1 MSLKTITIFQYL
13 DNLDCFV
20 VSDGYRRIADQL
32 GLTEWSPVV
41 WIGRLFTL
49 DNDYGEHW
57 FDNWHLREP
66 LDLEAARRGLTEEEL
81 LIIDPERFQNG
92 TDGPCH
98 SPAFRKRFWTDVLR
112 SLELS
117 YDLLAEEARACNQ
130 ERLRYLPQE
139 YIPDLEDRI
148 TALERELFGGSSPV
162 PE

>member
-1 MSLKTITIFQYL
+1 MTTIRIFRYL
-13 DNLDCFV
+13 DDLDCFV
-20 VSDGYRRIADQL
+20 VSDGYRRIADDL

-66 LDLEAARRGLTEEEL
+66 LEEAAAQRGLAYEEL
-81 LIIDPERFQNG
+81 LIIDPERFQDG

-98 SPAFRKRFWTDVLR
+98 PPALRKRFWTDVLR

-117 YDLLAEEARACNQ
+117 LDLIADEARACN
-130 ERLRYLPQE
+130 ERRLQFMQDE
-139 YIPDLEDRI
+139 YIHDLEVRI
-148 TALERELFGGSSPV
+148 ATLRDGR
-162 PE
+162 

>member
-1 MSLKTITIFQYL
+1 MKAIKIFRHL
-13 DNLDCFV
+13 DDLDCFV
-20 VSDGYRRIADQL
+20 VSDEYQRIADQL

-66 LDLEAARRGLTEEEL
+66 LEEEAQRRGLTDEAL

-92 TDGPCH
+92 KDGPCH
-98 SPAFRKRFWTDVLR
+98 SPAFRKRFWSDVLC

-117 YDLLAEEARACNQ
+117 FDLLADEARAFNQ
-130 ERLRYLPQE
+130 ERLRFMPDE
-139 YIPDLEDRI
+139 YINDLEARI
-148 TALERELFGGSSPV
+148 AALSAEL
-162 PE
+162 